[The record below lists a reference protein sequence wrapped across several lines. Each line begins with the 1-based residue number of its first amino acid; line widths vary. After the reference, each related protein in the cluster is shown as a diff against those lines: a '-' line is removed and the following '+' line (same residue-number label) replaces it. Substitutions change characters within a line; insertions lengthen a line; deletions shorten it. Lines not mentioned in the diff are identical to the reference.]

1 MAKVRLSVRVIN
13 HSSPKTQKTQTVVPL
28 EKGQIW
34 MLQNRSLE
42 VVHVGKLLVQ
52 FRLTKAQAAG
62 LPIRRTR
69 VGSQLE
75 SISKVTT
82 FLLTNKAVLA
92 PVA

>member
-1 MAKVRLSVRVIN
+1 VIN
-13 HSSPKTQKTQTVVPL
+13 HSSPKTQTTVPL

-52 FRLTKAQAAG
+52 FRLTKAQPAG
-62 LPIRRTR
+62 LPLRRTR
-69 VGSQLE
+69 AASQLE
-75 SISKVTT
+75 TISKVLT
-82 FLLTNKAVLA
+82 FLKTNKAVLA